1 MSSHVLACLACLVP
15 GGILTC
21 FGMFAAC
28 FCTVCECFFARLCV
42 NDILHGSL

>member
-1 MSSHVLACLACLVP
+1 MLQVADCHVLACLVP

-28 FCTVCECFFARLCV
+28 LCTVCE
-42 NDILHGSL
+42 